1 MTLKRLILAGLTL
14 TVSLLIGLSL
24 LDSLFQPQTQSQ
36 LQLYQA
42 DLVLQASE
50 WRGSESNA
58 TDASWKKLLGSEPIQ
73 SALQQYKAGRRSLQK
88 ALDQAL
94 KPGAELG
101 EDRPSDLSPIML
113 RKQLAQADIR
123 IGLLYVNANQTS
135 EALRTWSAV
144 ANQSAISPT
153 LSSSAQ
159 ILTGLWS
166 ESAPV
171 STDAEATLKSTLKGW
186 FRYQA
191 LQQLY
196 QVQPQP
202 EALKTLDSEEQKA
215 AESAVLRLALVG
227 GVPTL
232 SGLLGAGL
240 LLFWLVRSSLNRYR
254 QQKLKPDS
262 GKTPIPISIVAPS
275 VPWEGETIWQVM
287 VLWFTAFFGI
297 SLALIPLLA
306 RLLKLT
312 VSSVSPLTQASFALL
327 TYSLL
332 MATGLTIIYVSIRPF
347 VAQPAAWLPIK
358 VAGHWFWW
366 GLAGYFSALP
376 LVVVVSLVNQRLLQN
391 HGGGNPIL
399 EIILG
404 SHDRL
409 TIGILWFMVA
419 VLAPVFEETLFRG
432 FFLTS
437 LTRYFPTWSAI
448 ALSGSLFA
456 IAHLN
461 AADILPLTVL
471 GMVLGYIYLRSGNLL
486 ASMLLHGIWN
496 SASFLGLLLL
506 SSSQS
511 G

>member
-24 LDSLFQPQTQSQ
+24 LDSLFQPQAQSQ
-36 LQLYQA
+36 LEIYQA

-50 WRGSESNA
+50 WRGSDSKA
-58 TDASWKKLLGSEPIQ
+58 TSASWKKLLGSEPIQ
-73 SALQQYKAGRRSLQK
+73 NALEQYKEGRRSLQK
-88 ALDQAL
+88 SLDLAL
-94 KPGAELG
+94 KPVAES
-101 EDRPSDLSPIML
+101 DRPANLTPAIL
-113 RKQLAQADIR
+113 QKQLAQLDLR
-123 IGLLYVNANQTS
+123 TGLLYTRADQTDK
-135 EALRTWSAV
+135 ALQTWTTLTTESTEK
-144 ANQSAISPT
+144 ISPS
-153 LSSSAQ
+153 LGYSAQ
-159 ILTGLWS
+159 ILKGLWS
-166 ESAPV
+166 QPPQVLSN
-171 STDAEATLKSTLKGW
+171 AEPTLQSTLKGW
-186 FRYQA
+186 FRDQA
-191 LQQLY
+191 LKQLY
-196 QVQPQP
+196 QVQQQP
-202 EALKTLDSEEQKA
+202 EALKDLELEEQKA
-215 AESAVLRLALVG
+215 AESAALRLALVG

-232 SGLLGAGL
+232 GGLLGAGL
-240 LLFWLVRSSLNRYR
+240 LLFWLVRFGLTSYR
-254 QQKLKPDS
+254 QQNSDLGS
-262 GKTPIPISIVAPS
+262 SQVLTPIAAPS
-275 VPWEGETIWQVM
+275 VPWESETIWQVM
-287 VLWFTAFFGI
+287 VLWFTAFFGL

-306 RLLKLT
+306 RLLRVT
-312 VSSVSPLTQASFALL
+312 AGSVNPLTQAAFALL

-332 MATGLTIIYVSIRPF
+332 MATGLTIIYISIRPF

-358 VAGHWFWW
+358 LAGNWFWW
-366 GLAGYFSALP
+366 GLAGYFAALP

-461 AADILPLTVL
+461 VADILPLSVL
-471 GMVLGYIYLRSGNLL
+471 GMVLGYVYLRSGNLL